1 MSLPCINSGSAATDR
16 PPGARNDIVS
26 PADLAAH
33 SEAQKPRAVDERIE
47 AGVKGV
53 TDKKGVPK
61 AMGGAGDRKGLEKVG
76 LKDD

>member
-1 MSLPCINSGSAATDR
+1 MSLPCINFGSAATDR
-16 PPGARNDIVS
+16 QPGARNNIVS

-33 SEAQKPRAVDERIE
+33 SEAQKRPLDERIE